1 MILGLLNACTPA
13 DEAEFGATELASFQ
27 AFLAQVD
34 HDFTLVE
41 YRITEGDFPLSSTA
55 CDAYL
60 ITGSPKGVYDDEP
73 WIAQLQAF
81 IHACYAAEQKMV
93 GICFG
98 HQILA
103 HALGGYTEKSEKGW
117 GLGRGTVDLVAQKAW
132 MQPAL
137 ATGSFYFCHQDQVKR
152 LPARAE
158 LLAGNAFCPN
168 GMFVMGEQI
177 VGLQAHPEFTPENM
191 QREIDLLR
199 PKLDATWLAQ
209 VETVT
214 HGQRVDNAVM
224 AQWIVNFLTTVQ
236 QHNGALATHHDT
248 QEIIP

>member
-1 MILGLLNACTPA
+1 MKLGILNACTPG
-13 DEAEFGATELASFQ
+13 DEATFGATEFASFQ

-34 HDFTLVE
+34 HDITLIE
-41 YRITEGDFPLSSTA
+41 YRITEGDFPPNPTA
-55 CDAYL
+55 CAAYL
-60 ITGSPKGVYDDEP
+60 ITGSPKGVYDSEP
-73 WIAQLQAF
+73 WIAQLQEF
-81 IHACYAAEQKMV
+81 IRACYAQGQKMV

-103 HALGGYTEKSEKGW
+103 HALGGHTEKSEKGW
-117 GLGRGTVDLVAQKAW
+117 GLGRGTVELVAQRPW

-137 ATGSFYFCHQDQVKR
+137 PTGGFYFCHQDQVKR
-152 LPARAE
+152 LPEGAE

-191 QREIDLLR
+191 AREIDLLR
-199 PKLDATWLAQ
+199 PKLDAAWLAQ

-214 HGQRVDNAVM
+214 QGHSVDNAVM
-224 AQWIVNFLTTVQ
+224 AQWIVNFLTTVP
-236 QHNGALATHHDT
+236 LA
-248 QEIIP
+248 